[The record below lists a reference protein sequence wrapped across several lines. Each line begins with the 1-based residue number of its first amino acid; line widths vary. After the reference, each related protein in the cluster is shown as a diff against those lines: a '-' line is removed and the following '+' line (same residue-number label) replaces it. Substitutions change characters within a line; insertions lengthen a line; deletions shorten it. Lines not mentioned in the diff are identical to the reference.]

1 MTVIG
6 FLTYSHKHTNKYI
19 HVHSTPSSDLKGT
32 LFPIPRLVDPLAVV
46 KVDARKVY
54 IYLTKPEKL
63 LHHDRQQRYR
73 CNMCVSLLQPYSFSS
88 MPSGLELK
96 MSMRDEE

>member
-46 KVDARKVY
+46 KVDTEKVY
-54 IYLTKPEKL
+54 I
-63 LHHDRQQRYR
+63 
-73 CNMCVSLLQPYSFSS
+73 SLQARESCCTREAAMVAILGIHYVCGSP
-88 MPSGLELK
+88 GLSLFLYALGVCY
-96 MSMRDEE
+96 DVEE